1 VSICLGDGVA
11 LESSLFAGAVP
22 GFLESGVIERMRR
35 RTPHIAVQRCRSM
48 GGFLPL
54 LVGSV
59 LIALLATAAGPTS
72 SGWLF
77 QSPVS
82 PIVPSP
88 SESPSAPQATVTG
101 PAPGESPAA
110 PQATVTG
117 PALVSVPAVPNF
129 LPWVIG
135 LLAVVGV
142 VLVAMWWRGRKKEG
156 GASE

>member
-1 VSICLGDGVA
+1 
-11 LESSLFAGAVP
+11 
-22 GFLESGVIERMRR
+22 MRR
-35 RTPHIAVQRCRSM
+35 RIPQIVVQLCRSM

-72 SGWLF
+72 SVWLF

-82 PIVPSP
+82 PIGPSP
-88 SESPSAPQATVTG
+88 GPTPSGWAFQSPVSPIG
-101 PAPGESPAA
+101 PSPGESPTA

-117 PALVSVPAVPNF
+117 PALVSVPAVLNF

-135 LLAVVGV
+135 LLVVV
-142 VLVAMWWRGRKKEG
+142 ALAAVAMWWRGRKKEG

>member
-1 VSICLGDGVA
+1 
-11 LESSLFAGAVP
+11 
-22 GFLESGVIERMRR
+22 MRR
-35 RTPHIAVQRCRSM
+35 STSHIAVQRCRSV
-48 GGFLPL
+48 GGLLPL

-59 LIALLATAAGPTS
+59 LITLLATAAGPTS

-82 PIVPSP
+82 PISPSP
-88 SESPSAPQATVTG
+88 GV
-101 PAPGESPAA
+101 SPAA
-110 PQATVTG
+110 PQETVTG

-135 LLAVVGV
+135 LLVVVAVVV
-142 VLVAMWWRGRKKEG
+142 VAMWWRGRREEG